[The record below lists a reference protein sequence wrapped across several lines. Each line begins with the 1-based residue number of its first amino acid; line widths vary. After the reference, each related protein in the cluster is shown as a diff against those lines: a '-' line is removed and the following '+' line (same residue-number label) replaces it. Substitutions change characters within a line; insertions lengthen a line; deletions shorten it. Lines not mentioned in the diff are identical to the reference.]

1 MLTPLI
7 KQLMKIIITI
17 LILIFN
23 FSLFAQSNQ
32 MIGDYTHIIGQEKTR
47 KINYKLTLNQDGT
60 FLFHSYTK
68 DKHGVPPEVN
78 KYGKGNWKAEKNTV
92 LFFADKENDMDNK
105 HDLDFNGSKA
115 RFISKSPRDKTD
127 RIVKTSLQ
135 FFESKIF
142 WIERLKILKD

>member
-1 MLTPLI
+1 
-7 KQLMKIIITI
+7 MKILIST

-23 FSLFAQSNQ
+23 LSLLAQSNP
-32 MIGDYTHIIGQEKTR
+32 MIGDYTLIAGQEKTR
-47 KINYKLTLNQDGT
+47 VLKYKLTLNQDGT